1 MRSIVIDD
9 EFKGLLPALD
19 KKTFDLLEENIL
31 QNGCR
36 DALVLWDGVLIDGH
50 NRYEICMKHELPF
63 TTVNKE
69 FPSREDALI
78 WIITTQVS
86 RRNLTS
92 LQLSYFRGLHYIAD
106 RKKISNADGKN
117 QFSGA
122 GTPGEAQPWEPST
135 AKRLAGQYRVSRNTI
150 HRDAKLAEA
159 INAIGESSPAAK
171 SKILSGEESIDKKAL
186 QELSSRQR
194 EEIEATAAEIE
205 EGVYVKKKPGEP
217 ALSPDG
223 AASPAG
229 AADEPAEG
237 HAPET
242 AVTVGPPLLG
252 MLINEMTDDFQP
264 SLWSYAEDG
273 NLNDLKDALRAY
285 IDRLE
290 ELYWQI

>member
-106 RKKISNADGKN
+106 RKKISNAAGRN
-117 QFSGA
+117 QYS
-122 GTPGEAQPWEPST
+122 EVEPQNEVQLKVGST
-135 AKRLAGQYRVSRNTI
+135 AGRLASHYRVSRATI
-150 HRDAKLAEA
+150 ERDAKVAEA
-159 INAIGESSPAAK
+159 ITVIGESSPAAK

-186 QELSSRQR
+186 QELSSLQK
-194 EEIEATAAEIE
+194 EEIAVTAAEIE

-223 AASPAG
+223 EALPTG

-237 HAPET
+237 DEPE
-242 AVTVGPPLLG
+242 AAITVGPPLLG

-273 NLNDLKDALRAY
+273 NLNDLKEALRAY